1 LTFALVM
8 IALIALFVWN
18 LYSSMQMAN
27 IRSTADIKPD
37 FKTMKELSNKRDDFN
52 AGNNYSR
59 GRLLA
64 SVIGDDNSSGIYS
77 ANLSSASVQR
87 VNTGRFV
94 IEDIKSRNGIYV
106 ISAADTGN
114 TKPHELSAPDLYS
127 KMDIYVS
134 TSRPALAFS
143 KYKKLNINKSVYLPS
158 HISVNSLG
166 KILFVATDKASR
178 PKTDTEHLKGWNIY
192 LTDTHG
198 TGPEL
203 LLKDALYPQ
212 WVSNSEF
219 VYLSK
224 DGLYKYSLKGKTH
237 KKIWDIH
244 GDANANMKFTV
255 SPDGKY
261 LAWSFIDNSL
271 FVVLKFVKKDVLRE
285 VSISRAQVL
294 DMQWLDKNHLAVI
307 GNTTDKKFDL
317 MLLNVENKRIIE
329 SKLQKTLDI
338 NSLIKNNTRIYFL
351 DYIKL

>member
-1 LTFALVM
+1 MNEIFDEKKTSLGMLTFALVM

-37 FKTMKELSNKRDDFN
+37 FKTMKELSNTRDDFN

-143 KYKKLNINKSVYLPS
+143 KYKKLNINNLENKC
-158 HISVNSLG
+158 
-166 KILFVATDKASR
+166 K
-178 PKTDTEHLKGWNIY
+178 
-192 LTDTHG
+192 
-198 TGPEL
+198 
-203 LLKDALYPQ
+203 
-212 WVSNSEF
+212 
-219 VYLSK
+219 
-224 DGLYKYSLKGKTH
+224 
-237 KKIWDIH
+237 KKIV
-244 GDANANMKFTV
+244 AK
-255 SPDGKY
+255 
-261 LAWSFIDNSL
+261 IDNHS
-271 FVVLKFVKKDVLRE
+271 F
-285 VSISRAQVL
+285 
-294 DMQWLDKNHLAVI
+294 
-307 GNTTDKKFDL
+307 
-317 MLLNVENKRIIE
+317 
-329 SKLQKTLDI
+329 
-338 NSLIKNNTRIYFL
+338 Y
-351 DYIKL
+351 